1 MDPATRIGAA
11 RVRTLMAS
19 GIMIVRVFA
28 SEEEER
34 GGREIRRGD

>member
-11 RVRTLMAS
+11 RVRTLMTP
-19 GIMIVRVFA
+19 GTMVVRVFG

-34 GGREIRRGD
+34 VRREIRRGD